1 MKWIF
6 GCFSIAITCVKRET
20 ENLRLMEGTSIN
32 GKAVKTVLLTLI
44 VIAFACCATHS
55 MRGDFEKSING
66 YGELVRQH
74 KFDAASVFATEAM
87 AEEFLSRARNTK
99 NVKMVD
105 YRIVGIS
112 YNEEKGEADVQ
123 AEIDY
128 YTLSAFRLKTLVDTQ
143 KWVYVYEGGTKQWK
157 LKTAL
162 PEFK

>member
-1 MKWIF
+1 MSF
-6 GCFSIAITCVKRET
+6 MQGS
-20 ENLRLMEGTSIN
+20 SIN
-32 GKAVKTVLLTLI
+32 GIAARIALLPALI
-44 VIAFACCATHS
+44 IIVCAACATHS

-74 KFDAASVFATEAM
+74 KFDAASVFATGAM
-87 AEEFLSRARNTK
+87 AEEFASRAKNAK

-105 YRIVGIS
+105 YRIVGIR

-128 YTLSAFRLKTLVDTQ
+128 YTLSAFRLKTLVDIQ
-143 KWVYVYEGGTKQWK
+143 KWVYMDEGGKKQWK
-157 LKTAL
+157 LTTTL